1 MNSFSLRL
9 LSAVVAILVII
20 GFYFWIGIQAFKLLV
35 AVAVVLGSVEISK
48 LLFKGG
54 QQKLLNSIFFVL
66 CLSLAY
72 FSYSFFFLSGN
83 FLALSFLLYTCF
95 ALLLSKKFQ
104 QIIDLKH
111 WILSGISGLFY
122 AGFLPVFAAKLL
134 DLEQGQSWFLA
145 LLAVVFAGDIGAYIF
160 GSLFGKTKLF
170 PLLSPKKSLE
180 GSLGGLVF
188 SVLTGVVLG
197 VFLFNFSSEKVI
209 ALAGL
214 SLVSAVFAQLGDFF
228 ESLLKRV
235 ADVKDSGHIM
245 PGHGG
250 VLDRI
255 DGVLFAAP
263 VFFLGAA
270 LLQDSFKI

>member
-1 MNSFSLRL
+1 M
-9 LSAVVAILVII
+9 
-20 GFYFWIGIQAFKLLV
+20 WIGIEAYKLLV
-35 AVAVVLGSVEISK
+35 ALAVVLGSIEISK
-48 LLFKGG
+48 LLFKSG
-54 QQKLLNSIFFVL
+54 QQKLLNSIFIVL
-66 CLSLAY
+66 SISLAVL
-72 FSYSFFFLSGN
+72 SYSYFPLSGN
-83 FLALSFLLYTCF
+83 FLALSILIYICF
-95 ALLLSKKFQ
+95 ALLLSKKFS

-111 WILSGISGLFY
+111 WILSGVLGLFY

-134 DLEQGQSWFLA
+134 DLKNGESWFLS
-145 LLAVVFAGDIGAYIF
+145 LLAIVFAGDIGAYLF
-160 GSLFGKTKLF
+160 GSLIGNRKIF

-180 GSLGGLVF
+180 GSLGGLFF
-188 SVLTGVVLG
+188 SIVTGFILG
-197 VFLFNFSSEKVI
+197 FFLFKFESNQMWGMLF
-209 ALAGL
+209 L

-235 ADVKDSGHIM
+235 ADVKDSGQIM

-270 LLQDSFKI
+270 LLQGNFGL